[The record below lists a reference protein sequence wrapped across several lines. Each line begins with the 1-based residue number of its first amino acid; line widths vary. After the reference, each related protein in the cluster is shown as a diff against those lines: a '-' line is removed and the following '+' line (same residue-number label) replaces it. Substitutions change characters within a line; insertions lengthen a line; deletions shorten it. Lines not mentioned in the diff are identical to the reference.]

1 MGTHKPWGLETTSRY
16 IQRMLNGWVLVGLCL
31 LVPCPPILPCSS
43 SSPRLFRRA
52 FEQRRALRSFSIRS
66 LGHTARCRKF
76 VFAPACRGIQ
86 SKRAGSSPSQHSRPR
101 PPSRRLQEIQ
111 GEFFPKVWVGEDQ
124 AGMLAGPTKV
134 YKGDME
140 DPQKVGRNLGTPRS
154 LESLEGLVEHNLVKE
169 LLEEEGEVIKRPP
182 RAWRPLDPKMERFF
196 STMMIN
202 KRLHKC

>member
-1 MGTHKPWGLETTSRY
+1 MYLCILIGILIQILILILILICILTGEYRANGPAARQVSTVDQDPPRESKPKLGEDR
-16 IQRMLNGWVLVGLCL
+16 N
-31 LVPCPPILPCSS
+31 
-43 SSPRLFRRA
+43 F
-52 FEQRRALRSFSIRS
+52 FENR
-66 LGHTARCRKF
+66 
-76 VFAPACRGIQ
+76 
-86 SKRAGSSPSQHSRPR
+86 
-101 PPSRRLQEIQ
+101 RRLQEIQ

-134 YKGDME
+134 DKGDME
-140 DPQKVGRNLGTPRS
+140 DPQKVDRNLGTPRS

-182 RAWRPLDPKMERFF
+182 RAWRPLGQKMERFF

>member
-1 MGTHKPWGLETTSRY
+1 MGAHKAWGLETTSR
-16 IQRMLNGWVLVGLCL
+16 MLSGWVLVGLCL

-86 SKRAGSSPSQHSRPR
+86 SKRAGSLPSQHRRPR
-101 PPSRRLQEIQ
+101 PPSHRLQEIQ
-111 GEFFPKVWVGEDQ
+111 GEFFPKVWVREEQ
-124 AGMLAGPTKV
+124 AGVLAGSPKV
-134 YKGDME
+134 NKGDME
-140 DPQKVGRNLGTPRS
+140 DPQKVDRNLGSSR
-154 LESLEGLVEHNLVKE
+154 SLEGLVEHNLVKE

-202 KRLHKC
+202 KRLHEW